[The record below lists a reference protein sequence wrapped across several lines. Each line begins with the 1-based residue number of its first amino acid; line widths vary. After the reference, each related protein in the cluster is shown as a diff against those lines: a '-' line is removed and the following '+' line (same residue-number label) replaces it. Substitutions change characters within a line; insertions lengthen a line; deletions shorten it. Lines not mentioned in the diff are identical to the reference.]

1 MPARLL
7 ATGLLLMLLAGC
19 ASVPMPF
26 TGSAPAPASA
36 AAAPLPVG
44 AATSHDPR
52 VASLVAAGATPL
64 AGAAIGAYMDEE
76 EAALRAVVGSSGA
89 TVTRAGQQLVIDLPA
104 AIAFDSGKATIR
116 SPFSPT
122 LKAIGQSLKK
132 YDKTVIDVY
141 GYTDTQG
148 SDADN
153 KNISQRRAVS
163 TAALLAGQGVDQRR
177 FFILGKG
184 EADPIASNDT
194 EVGRAQNRRV
204 EIRISPIA

>member
-104 AIAFDSGKATIR
+104 AI
-116 SPFSPT
+116 
-122 LKAIGQSLKK
+122 
-132 YDKTVIDVY
+132 
-141 GYTDTQG
+141 
-148 SDADN
+148 
-153 KNISQRRAVS
+153 
-163 TAALLAGQGVDQRR
+163 
-177 FFILGKG
+177 
-184 EADPIASNDT
+184 
-194 EVGRAQNRRV
+194 
-204 EIRISPIA
+204 